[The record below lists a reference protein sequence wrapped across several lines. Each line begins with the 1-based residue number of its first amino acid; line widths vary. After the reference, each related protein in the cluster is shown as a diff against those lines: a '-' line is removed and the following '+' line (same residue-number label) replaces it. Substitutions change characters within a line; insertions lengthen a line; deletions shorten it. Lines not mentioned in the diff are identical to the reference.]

1 MKTLRDI
8 GLGFFRLYRDGFR
21 NMTWG
26 KPLMWL
32 IALKLIILFAVLRVF
47 FFRPTMAGL
56 SDEEKS
62 ACVSE
67 RLIGDTELRI
77 HGNTDLGNYGNAE

>member
-1 MKTLRDI
+1 
-8 GLGFFRLYRDGFR
+8 
-21 NMTWG
+21 
-26 KPLMWL
+26 MWL

-62 ACVSE
+62 ARVSE
-67 RLIGDTELRI
+67 RLVGGADSRSDGFTESRNLGIKELRK
-77 HGNTDLGNYGNAE
+77 

>member
-47 FFRPTMAGL
+47 FFRPTMAGMTE
-56 SDEEKS
+56 EEKS
-62 ACVSE
+62 EYVGE
-67 RLIGDTELRI
+67 RLVG
-77 HGNTDLGNYGNAE
+77 GAE

>member
-26 KPLMWL
+26 KPLLWL

-47 FFRPTMAGL
+47 FFRPTMAGMT
-56 SDEEKS
+56 DEEKS
-62 ACVSE
+62 EYVGE
-67 RLIGDTELRI
+67 RLVG
-77 HGNTDLGNYGNAE
+77 GAE

>member
-8 GLGFFRLYRDGFR
+8 GLGFLRLYRDGFR

-26 KPLMWL
+26 KPLVWL

-56 SDEEKS
+56 TDEQKS
-62 ACVSE
+62 EYVGE
-67 RLIGDTELRI
+67 RLVEGTE
-77 HGNTDLGNYGNAE
+77 